1 MVTVSDWFGSSGIR
15 GPYDEITPTFS
26 MKLGMAVGRVLK
38 FSKPSFIASDIR
50 FTSHILKAAF
60 MSGFS
65 SVSGP
70 IIDIGLCPTPVLS
83 FCSSFKNTLGIMV
96 TASHNPPSDNGFKL
110 FLNGGEC
117 DIDVESRVE
126 EELQIELNRSFQDN
140 SAINSWKN
148 VGINSHL
155 DSQDFINDYIDHLLR
170 IVNEEISDYKIIL
183 DCANNV
189 PNLVSPL
196 TFQKFGFKNVLTINN
211 ELDGS
216 FPGRSSE
223 PSSANLSKL
232 KEVVID
238 EGANIGIAHDGD
250 GDRFAIIDEQGN
262 FVNSTALINFFID
275 NLDYS
280 NPEKDKI
287 VLTSDCT
294 KQAFEIAERNE
305 ANIIT
310 SRIGR
315 NRDFVNEE
323 GLLFLAEPSK
333 LLFPELGKWI
343 DGLYPVLKLLA
354 IIKGRKI
361 SEVMSLYDK
370 RRILR
375 KGFKISDEDRE
386 RVNDKI
392 DDLPTLLSARIT
404 NTSTLDGLKLF
415 FKDESSVL
423 LRFSGTE
430 PKIKI
435 YVESFSQTKNGDIL
449 TELKDI
455 FGLTGVGFDC

>member
-1 MVTVSDWFGSSGIR
+1 MVKLSGWFGSSGIR
-15 GPYDEITPTFS
+15 GPFNVITPRFG
-26 MKLGMAVGRVLK
+26 MKLGMAVGRVFK
-38 FSKPSFIASDIR
+38 SSKPAYIASDIR
-50 FTSHILKAAF
+50 FTSSILKSAF

-65 SVSGP
+65 GVSGS

-83 FCSSFKNTLGIMV
+83 FCSSLKGTLGIMV

-117 DIDVESRVE
+117 DKDVESRVE
-126 EELQIELNRSFQDN
+126 KELQIELNRSFQDN
-140 SAINSWKN
+140 SALSLWKN
-148 VGINSHL
+148 VGNSTFHE
-155 DSQDFINDYIDHLLR
+155 SQVFINYYIDHLLSK
-170 IVNEEISDYKIIL
+170 VEMENYEYHVIL

-189 PNLVSPL
+189 PNLVSPK
-196 TFQKFGFKNVLTINN
+196 TFQKLGFKKVLTINDK
-211 ELDGS
+211 LDGF

-223 PSSANLSKL
+223 PSSVNLSVL
-232 KEVVID
+232 KEVVVE
-238 EGANIGIAHDGD
+238 EGADIGIAHDGD
-250 GDRFAIIDEQGN
+250 GDRFAIIDEQGS
-262 FVNSTALINFFID
+262 FVSSTALINFFLD

-280 NPEKDKI
+280 NPEKNKI

-294 KQAFEIAERNE
+294 KQAFEIAEKKK
-305 ANIIT
+305 ADVIT

-315 NRDFVNEE
+315 NRDYVNEE

-343 DGLYPVLKLLA
+343 DGLYPVLKLLV
-354 IIKGRKI
+354 ILKLKKI
-361 SEVMSLYDK
+361 SNVMALYNERK
-370 RRILR
+370 ILR
-375 KGFKISDEDRE
+375 KAFKISNDDRE
-386 RVNDKI
+386 QVKSKI
-392 DDLPTLLSARIT
+392 DDLPTLWSERIS

-415 FKDESSVL
+415 FKDKSSLL

-435 YVESFSQTKNGDIL
+435 YIESFSQTKNGDIL

-455 FGLTGVGFDC
+455 FGLSGVGFDC

>member
-1 MVTVSDWFGSSGIR
+1 MSGWFGSSGIR
-15 GPYDEITPTFS
+15 GPYNVITPTFG
-26 MKLGMAVGRVLK
+26 MKLGMAVGSVFKL
-38 FSKPSFIASDIR
+38 SKPTYIASDIR

-65 SVSGP
+65 SVSGS

-83 FCSSFKNTLGIMV
+83 FCSSLKDTLGIMV

-117 DIDVESRVE
+117 DKNIESQVEK
-126 EELQIELNRSFQDN
+126 ELQIELNRSFQDN
-140 SAINSWKN
+140 SALSSWKN
-148 VGINSHL
+148 VGNSTFHE
-155 DSQDFINDYIDHLLR
+155 SQVLIDDYINHLLNK
-170 IVNEEISDYKIIL
+170 VEMENYDYKIIL

-189 PNLVSPL
+189 PNLVSPI
-196 TFQKFGFKNVLTINN
+196 TFQRLGFKNILTINN
-211 ELDGS
+211 KLDGF

-223 PSSANLSKL
+223 PSSVNLTVL
-232 KEVVID
+232 KEVVVE
-238 EGANIGIAHDGD
+238 EGADIGIAHDGD

-262 FVNSTALINFFID
+262 FVSSTALINFFLD

-280 NPEKDKI
+280 NPEKNKI

-294 KQAFEIAERNE
+294 KQAFEIAEKKK
-305 ANIIT
+305 ADVIT

-315 NRDFVNEE
+315 NRDYVDEE

-354 IIKGRKI
+354 ILKARKI
-361 SEVMSLYDK
+361 SKVMALYEK
-370 RRILR
+370 RNILR
-375 KGFKISDEDRE
+375 KGFRISNEDKE
-386 RVNDKI
+386 RVNSKI
-392 DDLPTLLSARIT
+392 DDLPTLWSGKISH
-404 NTSTLDGLKLF
+404 TSTLDGLKLF

-435 YVESFSQTKNGDIL
+435 YIESFSQTKNSEIL

-455 FGLTGVGFDC
+455 FGLSGVGFDC